1 MNRAARAKLAY
12 RPGVG
17 VMLVDGRGEV
27 FVARRI
33 DMDDEAWQMPQG
45 GIDEGESPRQ
55 AALRELAEEIGT
67 SEVRIIAESEDWLSY
82 DFPDELVGRAW
93 GGRYRGQRQKWFL
106 ARFLGRDEDID
117 LDTGQ
122 PEFSHW
128 KWLPMT
134 ELPGVIVPFK
144 RDLSKALVALF
155 GPLVEGNT
163 EGR

>member
-1 MNRAARAKLAY
+1 MDQAARAKLAY

-17 VMLVDGRGEV
+17 VMLVNGRGEV

-33 DMDDEAWQMPQG
+33 NMDNQAWQMPQG

-55 AALRELAEEIGT
+55 SAMRELAEEIGT
-67 SEVRIIAESEDWLSY
+67 NEVRIIAESEDWLSY

-117 LDTGQ
+117 LDTEH

-128 KWLPMT
+128 KWLPMA

-144 RDLSKALVALF
+144 RDLYEALVARF
-155 GPLVEGNT
+155 GPLVEGKAEN
-163 EGR
+163 

>member
-106 ARFLGRDEDID
+106 ARYLGRDEDID

-144 RDLSKALVALF
+144 RDLYKALVALF
-155 GPLVEGNT
+155 GPLAEGNAK
-163 EGR
+163 GR

>member
-1 MNRAARAKLAY
+1 
-12 RPGVG
+12 
-17 VMLVDGRGEV
+17 MLVNGRGEV

-55 AALRELAEEIGT
+55 TAMRELAEEIGT
-67 SEVRIIAESEDWLSY
+67 SAVKIVAESEDWLSY

-117 LDTGQ
+117 LNTEH

-128 KWLPMT
+128 KWLPLA

-144 RDLSKALVALF
+144 RDLYEALVAHF
-155 GPLVEGNT
+155 GPLVEGEA
-163 EGR
+163 EG

>member
-106 ARFLGRDEDID
+106 ARYLGRDEDID
-117 LDTGQ
+117 LDTEQ

-144 RDLSKALVALF
+144 RDLYKALVALF
-155 GPLVEGNT
+155 GPLVEGNA
-163 EGR
+163 ES